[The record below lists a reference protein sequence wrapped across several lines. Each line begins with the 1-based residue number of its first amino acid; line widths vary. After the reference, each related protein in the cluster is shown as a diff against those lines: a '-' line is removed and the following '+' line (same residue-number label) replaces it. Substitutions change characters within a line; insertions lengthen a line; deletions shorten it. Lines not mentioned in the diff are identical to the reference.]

1 MIRSIEKNRN
11 LKLVLKKVE
20 NIALIGASS
29 NKKRDS
35 YKVMNF
41 LINNGYKVFPV
52 NPNEINN
59 TILGEKCYSRL
70 CEIKDSIDEW
80 GQSADTTVSLPGAL
94 SMAQEAIDGL
104 IALGYKPQDASKFIR
119 QVEADGM
126 TSGDMIKAALK
137 EVASV

>member
-1 MIRSIEKNRN
+1 MIRNFEKNRN
-11 LKLVLKKVE
+11 LKLVLKKVK

-29 NKKRDS
+29 NQKRGS

-70 CEIKDSIDEW
+70 CEIKDSIDMVDIFRSSEYVY
-80 GQSADTTVSLPGAL
+80 DITK
-94 SMAQEAIDGL
+94 EAIVLNVNVIWTQEGIFDENAAKIEKNAGIL
-104 IALGYKPQDASKFIR
+104 FITNECPKK
-119 QVEADGM
+119 VLEN
-126 TSGDMIKAALK
+126 
-137 EVASV
+137 

>member
-1 MIRSIEKNRN
+1 MIRNIEKNRN

-70 CEIKDSIDEW
+70 CEIKDSIDMVDIFRSSEYVY
-80 GQSADTTVSLPGAL
+80 DITN
-94 SMAQEAIDGL
+94 EAIKLNVNVIWTQEGIFDENAAK
-104 IALGYKPQDASKFIR
+104 IAKDAGILFIMNECPKK
-119 QVEADGM
+119 VLEN
-126 TSGDMIKAALK
+126 
-137 EVASV
+137 

>member
-1 MIRSIEKNRN
+1 MIRNFEKNRN
-11 LKLVLKKVE
+11 LKLVLKKVK

-29 NKKRDS
+29 NQKRDS

-70 CEIKDSIDEW
+70 CEIKDSIDMVDIFRSSEYVY
-80 GQSADTTVSLPGAL
+80 DITK
-94 SMAQEAIDGL
+94 EAIVLNVNVIWTQEGIFDENAAQ
-104 IALGYKPQDASKFIR
+104 IAKNAGILFITNECPKK
-119 QVEADGM
+119 VLEN
-126 TSGDMIKAALK
+126 
-137 EVASV
+137 